1 MALQEISHGEQE
13 VEIHGDVLEAILSYV
28 PLIDLV
34 PASCVSKSWRSAVAS
49 TLRHLK
55 KPKPW
60 LILYKQATRS
70 PYAATTLA
78 YDPCSNR
85 WIKISKPS
93 MNFNSALKSSQSH
106 FLYMLSSS
114 KFSFSFDP
122 LNSRWYHVDPPLV
135 WRTDPIVAR
144 VGDSVVVAGG
154 VCQFEDDPLA
164 VEVYD
169 FNTRAWCTC
178 ESMPGSLK
186 ESAAST
192 WLSIATTKG
201 KLIVTEKQTGVTH
214 WFDSETKSWSGQY
227 NLNPGQP
234 VVNYNIGS
242 FDDDL
247 ILVGLCKNVERFKI
261 WKMSTENFY
270 FEEIGEMPLAFV
282 EKLKSESFGL
292 SSINVLVGT
301 NLVYMYNSWEVEEV
315 VVCELI
321 CGGGG
326 SVEGCRWWS
335 VENVVAREGMLK
347 DRLVST
353 CSEVGFDELQR
364 VMRTDNWKF
373 EVVSLEKETVKS
385 AEP

>member
-1 MALQEISHGEQE
+1 MAGTELQEISHGEQE
-13 VEIHGDVLEAILSYV
+13 VEIHGDVLETILSCV

-34 PASCVSKSWRSAVAS
+34 PASSVSKSWCSAVAS
-49 TLRHLK
+49 SLRRLK

-60 LILYKQATRS
+60 LILHKQATRW
-70 PYAATTLA
+70 PYATTTHS
-78 YDPCSNR
+78 YDPCSNQ

-93 MNFNSALKSSQSH
+93 LDFISVLKSSQSN
-106 FLYMLSSS
+106 FLYMLSHS

-122 LNSRWYHVDPPLV
+122 LNSRWYQVDHPLV

-144 VGDSVVVAGG
+144 VEDSVVVAGG

-164 VEVYD
+164 VEMYD

-186 ESAAST
+186 ESAESAL
-192 WLSIATTKG
+192 LSIATTKG
-201 KLIVTEKQTGVTH
+201 KLIFTEKQTGVTH
-214 WFDSETKSWSGQY
+214 WFDSGTKSWSGPY

-234 VVNYNIGS
+234 LVNYNIAS
-242 FDDDL
+242 FNGDL

-261 WKMSTENFY
+261 WKMGTENFY

-282 EKLKSESFGL
+282 EKLKSECFGF
-292 SSINVLVGT
+292 SSINVLVGK
-301 NLVYMYNSWEVEEV
+301 NLVYMYNSWKVEEV
-315 VVCELI
+315 VACELI

-326 SVEGCRWWS
+326 SVEGCRWWG
-335 VENVVAREGMLK
+335 VENVVAREEMLK
-347 DRLVST
+347 NRLVFT

-364 VMRTDNWKF
+364 VTRTDNWKF
-373 EVVSLEKETVKS
+373 EVVSY
-385 AEP
+385 